1 MTDNLLV
8 TNKVYI
14 EGKVISEVEFSHQ
27 MYGEGFYILKIEVP
41 RLSEAVDIL
50 PVTVSERLISIM
62 DIKVGSSVGIVGQL
76 RSYNKIVDGNNRLIL
91 TIFARDINPI
101 SEISKTPNQIFIDG
115 FICKSP
121 VYRTTPFGREITDIL
136 VAANRP
142 YNKSDY
148 IPVIAWGRNARFS
161 STLEIGSHIRI
172 WGRIQ
177 SREYEK
183 KVSED
188 VTLSRVAYEVSI
200 TKMESV
206 SDEEEADNN
215 ESNVYELNASSTSYC
230 EECRFGDGSE
240 EYDPNVALE
249 EVSAEVTK

>member
-8 TNKVYI
+8 TNKVYV
-14 EGKVISEVEFSHQ
+14 EGRVISEIEFSHQ
-27 MYGEGFYILKIEVP
+27 MYGEGFYILRLEVP
-41 RLSEAVDIL
+41 RLSDAVDIL

-62 DIKVGSSVGIVGQL
+62 DIKVGNLVSIVGQL
-76 RSYNKIVDGNNRLIL
+76 RSYNKIVDGSNRLIL
-91 TIFARDINPI
+91 TIFARDINQI
-101 SEISKTPNQIFIDG
+101 EEISKTPNQMFIDG
-115 FICKSP
+115 FICKAP

-172 WGRIQ
+172 WGRVQ
-177 SREYEK
+177 SRNYEK
-183 KVSED
+183 KVSEET
-188 VTLSRVAYEVSI
+188 VLNRVAYEVSI

-206 SDEEEADNN
+206 VDEEE
-215 ESNVYELNASSTSYC
+215 
-230 EECRFGDGSE
+230 GIKSE
-240 EYDPNVALE
+240 DDLLEFDKAFNFFKERPQNQDEYNIALD

>member
-8 TNKVYI
+8 TNKVYV
-14 EGKVISEVEFSHQ
+14 EGKVISPIEFSHQ

-41 RLSEAVDIL
+41 RLSDAVDIL

-62 DIKVGSSVGIVGQL
+62 DIKVGDLVSVVGQL

-101 SEISKTPNQIFIDG
+101 EEISKTPNQMFIDG

-161 STLEIGSHIRI
+161 SKLEIGSRIRI
-172 WGRIQ
+172 WGRVQ
-177 SREYEK
+177 SRAYEK
-183 KVSED
+183 KVSEE
-188 VTLSRVAYEVSI
+188 VVLSRVAYEVSI

-206 SDEEEADNN
+206 QDSDLIGREENSDL
-215 ESNVYELNASSTSYC
+215 SLGQVYNS
-230 EECRFGDGSE
+230 FND
-240 EYDPNVALE
+240 EYNPNTALE
-249 EVSAEVTK
+249 EVSVETVN

>member
-8 TNKVYI
+8 TNKVYV
-14 EGKVISEVEFSHQ
+14 EGKVISPIEFSHQ

-41 RLSEAVDIL
+41 RLSDAVDIL

-62 DIKVGSSVGIVGQL
+62 DIKVGDLVSVIGQL

-101 SEISKTPNQIFIDG
+101 DEISKTPNQMFIDG

-161 STLEIGSHIRI
+161 SKLEIGSRIRI
-172 WGRIQ
+172 WGRVQ
-177 SREYEK
+177 SRTYEK
-183 KVSED
+183 KVSEE
-188 VTLSRVAYEVSI
+188 VVLSRVAYEVSI

-206 SDEEEADNN
+206 QDDESIGNEENSDIDLGQ
-215 ESNVYELNASSTSYC
+215 VYNS
-230 EECRFGDGSE
+230 FNE
-240 EYDPNVALE
+240 EYNPNTALE
-249 EVSAEVTK
+249 EVSVETVN

>member
-14 EGKVISEVEFSHQ
+14 EGRVVSDIEFSHQ
-27 MYGEGFYILKIEVP
+27 MYGEGFYIIRVEVP
-41 RLSEAVDIL
+41 RLSDTVDIL

-62 DIKVGSSVGIVGQL
+62 DVKVGSLVSIIGQL
-76 RSYNKIVDGNNRLIL
+76 RSYNKIVDGHNRLIL
-91 TIFARDINPI
+91 TIFARDINVI
-101 SEISKTPNQIFIDG
+101 TEVSKSPNQIFIDG
-115 FICKSP
+115 YICKAP

-161 STLEIGSHIRI
+161 STFEIGSHIRI

-177 SREYEK
+177 SRSYEK
-183 KVSED
+183 KLSDEMV
-188 VTLSRVAYEVSI
+188 VSRVAYEVSI

-206 SDEEEADNN
+206 SEEEGLCED
-215 ESNVYELNASSTSYC
+215 NVYEIGIPFGANSMDIDIDTDGLNS
-230 EECRFGDGSE
+230 
-240 EYDPNVALE
+240 ALE
-249 EVSAEVTK
+249 EVSAETSEF

>member
-8 TNKVYI
+8 TNKVYV
-14 EGKVISEVEFSHQ
+14 EGKVISPIEFSHQ

-41 RLSEAVDIL
+41 RLSDAVDIL

-62 DIKVGSSVGIVGQL
+62 DIKVGDLVSVIGQL

-91 TIFARDINPI
+91 TIFARDVNLLD
-101 SEISKTPNQIFIDG
+101 EISKTPNQMFIDG
-115 FICKSP
+115 FICKAP

-161 STLEIGSHIRI
+161 SKLEIGSRIRI
-172 WGRIQ
+172 WGRVQ
-177 SREYEK
+177 SRSYEK
-183 KVSED
+183 KVSEE
-188 VTLSRVAYEVSI
+188 VVLSRVAYEVSI

-206 SDEEEADNN
+206 QDSDLIGEEENGDL
-215 ESNVYELNASSTSYC
+215 SLGQVYNS
-230 EECRFGDGSE
+230 FNE
-240 EYDPNVALE
+240 EYNPNTALE
-249 EVSAEVTK
+249 EVSVETVN

>member
-14 EGKVISEVEFSHQ
+14 EGKITSEIEFSHQ
-27 MYGEGFYILKIEVP
+27 MYGEGFYIMKIEVP
-41 RLSEAVDIL
+41 RLSDTVDIL

-62 DIKVGSSVGIVGQL
+62 DIKVGDLVGVVGQL
-76 RSYNKIVDGNNRLIL
+76 RSYNKIVDGSNRLIL
-91 TIFARDINPI
+91 TIFARDVNFIE
-101 SEISKTPNQIFIDG
+101 EISKAPNQMFIDG
-115 FICKSP
+115 FVCKDP

-161 STLEIGSHIRI
+161 SKLEVGSHIRI
-172 WGRIQ
+172 WGRVQ
-177 SREYEK
+177 SRTYEK
-183 KVSED
+183 KVSDE
-188 VTLSRVAYEVSI
+188 VVLSRVAYEVSI

-206 SDEEEADNN
+206 KDIDEDNIEGEEKLVAGG
-215 ESNVYELNASSTSYC
+215 Y
-230 EECRFGDGSE
+230 GSGC
-240 EYDPNVALE
+240 AFE
-249 EVSAEVTK
+249 EVSAEITE

>member
-14 EGKVISEVEFSHQ
+14 EGKIASEIEFSHQ
-27 MYGEGFYILKIEVP
+27 MYGEGFYILRMEVP
-41 RLSEAVDIL
+41 RLSDAVDIL
-50 PVTVSERLISIM
+50 PITISERLISTM
-62 DIKVGSSVGIVGQL
+62 DLKVGNLVSIVGQL
-76 RSYNKIVDGNNRLIL
+76 RSYNKIVDGSNRLIL
-91 TIFARDINPI
+91 TIFARDINSI
-101 SEISKTPNQIFIDG
+101 EEISRTPNQIFIDG
-115 FICKSP
+115 FICKKP

-161 STLEIGSHIRI
+161 STLDVGSNIKI

-183 KVSED
+183 KVSDEI
-188 VTLSRVAYEVSI
+188 VLSRVAYEVSI
-200 TKMESV
+200 TKMEQIAEV
-206 SDEEEADNN
+206 DIEEDIA
-215 ESNVYELNASSTSYC
+215 
-230 EECRFGDGSE
+230 
-240 EYDPNVALE
+240 YD
-249 EVSAEVTK
+249 EVSAEVTN

>member
-41 RLSEAVDIL
+41 RLSDTVDIL

-62 DIKVGSSVGIVGQL
+62 DVKVGGFVSIDGQL

-91 TIFARDINPI
+91 TIFARDVKTI
-101 SEISKTPNQIFIDG
+101 SEISKSPNQMFIDG
-115 FICKSP
+115 YICKAP

-177 SREYEK
+177 SRLYEK
-183 KVSED
+183 KVSDEM
-188 VTLSRVAYEVSI
+188 VLSRVAYEVSI

-206 SDEEEADNN
+206 AEGDDSLCED
-215 ESNVYELNASSTSYC
+215 NVYELEASSIPYIKSGININ
-230 EECRFGDGSE
+230 EHN
-240 EYDPNVALE
+240 PNIALD
-249 EVSAEVTK
+249 EVSTETSEA